1 MRPYCPVETMD
12 AEDLLFVL
20 YTSGSTGKPKGI
32 AHSCAGYLLHAA
44 LSHRLVFDYHPGDVY
59 ACVADVG
66 WITGHSYVVYGPLCN
81 GATTVLFESVP
92 TYPTPS
98 RYWDMVE
105 RLRVNQL
112 FTSPTA
118 IRTLMRY
125 GADPLA
131 QHDRSSLRVL
141 GTVGEPINPEAWR
154 WLFGVVGEKRCS
166 VVDTYWQTETGLMHE
181 EGHDVVR
188 TGGIMMTPLPGACEM
203 KPGSCMQPFFGV
215 DPAVVDPLSGDEL
228 QGTDVCGALCFKRS
242 WPGMMRTIFGDHK
255 RIESTYTNPFRGYY
269 FTGDGAY
276 RDRDGFYWVT
286 GRIDDTINVAG
297 HRFGTA
303 EIESALVGHTSVAEA
318 AAVPMP
324 HKVKGWGIFCLV
336 ILKKGHAPS
345 PTLVGDLKQ
354 CVRNSIGP
362 IATPDHVIF
371 VPALPKTRSG
381 KIMRRVLR
389 RLAEGADSEALGDL
403 STLADPA
410 CLPSVKEAVERELGP
425 R

>member
-166 VVDTYWQTETGLMHE
+166 VVDTYWQTETG
-181 EGHDVVR
+181 
-188 TGGIMMTPLPGACEM
+188 GIMMTPLPGACEM

-336 ILKKGHAPS
+336 IL
-345 PTLVGDLKQ
+345 
-354 CVRNSIGP
+354 
-362 IATPDHVIF
+362 
-371 VPALPKTRSG
+371 
-381 KIMRRVLR
+381 
-389 RLAEGADSEALGDL
+389 GDL

>member
-20 YTSGSTGKPKGI
+20 YTSGSTGKPKVGGAVTGARAARASPTPAPATCSTLLCRTGWSSTI
-32 AHSCAGYLLHAA
+32 TRGTSMRASRTSGGSPVRCLSCLLG
-44 LSHRLVFDYHPGDVY
+44 HRT
-59 ACVADVG
+59 A
-66 WITGHSYVVYGPLCN
+66 GHSYVVYGPLCN

-269 FTGDGAY
+269 FTGD
-276 RDRDGFYWVT
+276 
-286 GRIDDTINVAG
+286 
-297 HRFGTA
+297 
-303 EIESALVGHTSVAEA
+303 
-318 AAVPMP
+318 
-324 HKVKGWGIFCLV
+324 
-336 ILKKGHAPS
+336 
-345 PTLVGDLKQ
+345 
-354 CVRNSIGP
+354 
-362 IATPDHVIF
+362 
-371 VPALPKTRSG
+371 
-381 KIMRRVLR
+381 
-389 RLAEGADSEALGDL
+389 
-403 STLADPA
+403 
-410 CLPSVKEAVERELGP
+410 
-425 R
+425 